1 MGSSKLTSQTI
12 MAEDKKSIKKI
23 LKSIFGKKDKKDKI
37 VEVKKEPEKN
47 VVNVNAILENFDKL
61 HIEKKNVEKDD
72 EDEGFTRK
80 VIEEDRRTERT
91 DSQSSQDSGFAHDDD
106 EDEFEKKDDVI
117 EAAEKINDD
126 LKKGNRF
133 VSLKTG

>member
-23 LKSIFGKKDKKDKI
+23 LKNFFGKKDKKDKV

-117 EAAEKINDD
+117 EATDKINNV
-126 LKKGNRF
+126 LKKGN
-133 VSLKTG
+133 